1 MLLQGKATPIG
12 KIYVTVRNATVCNWQ
27 PSRSALLLR
36 RVSELRLKVMMNAE
50 LMMIARQVYDEKIC
64 WMTLRDRQPTGV
76 VVNVETLRGE
86 LLCSPYPVLLPHE
99 RFIPLNQLEMAMA
112 S

>member
-1 MLLQGKATPIG
+1 
-12 KIYVTVRNATVCNWQ
+12 
-27 PSRSALLLR
+27 
-36 RVSELRLKVMMNAE
+36 MMNAE
-50 LMMIARQVYDEKIC
+50 LMLVARQVYDEKVR
-64 WMTLRDRQPTGV
+64 WMTLRDREPTGV

-86 LLCSPYPVLLPHE
+86 LLCSSYPVLLPYE